1 MSIARIALRVSCAAA
16 GTLTLQATVAGC
28 ILGGQG
34 TDDEGEC
41 PRTERELDGDEAVSP
56 VLGLAPSEVLSWA
69 SSTRNVTAR
78 WSDPPT
84 GITTSSTPGPV
95 EVVVALER
103 ARGAAV
109 EVVPEQACGQSHLR
123 VPATI
128 SFASA
133 DGQLDERLPGT
144 LFVTREGF
152 ARVSADVDW
161 DELHGVFEWRS
172 AAPGVEL
179 VQPSLEIVLTPMASA
194 GSFGAGVQTRTDD
207 AVSIG
212 PGGDGSLLH
221 WPADSACGSAQVERE
236 PGEQDAIY
244 ADAIAHADGRAWTDG
259 QGAEYTLAISS
270 GATLC
275 ESEDGAHS
283 LPASVALRSAD
294 GVVDLALDGWFV
306 REDDQL
312 QYHPSEQ
319 GLGGSPATFH
329 ERFGDFGLVLDD
341 HEHISLELAVTL
353 SATSGQA
360 ELRVIG
366 YRDDCE
372 QRCDANGCSG
382 CGPLTSIPLLE
393 VSLQQR

>member
-1 MSIARIALRVSCAAA
+1 MSAARTALRVSCAAA
-16 GTLTLQATVAGC
+16 GALTLQATLAGC

-34 TDDEGEC
+34 TDDKFEC
-41 PRTERELDGDEAVSP
+41 PMTQRELDGDEAISP
-56 VLGLAPSEVLSWA
+56 VLGLAPSDVLSWA
-69 SSTRNVTAR
+69 SSSRNVTAR
-78 WSDPPT
+78 WNDPPA

-95 EVVVALER
+95 EVVVAVER
-103 ARGAAV
+103 ARGVAV
-109 EVVPEQACGQSHLR
+109 EVVPEEPCGPPHVR
-123 VPATI
+123 VPATV

-133 DGQLDERLPGT
+133 DGQLDERVPGT
-144 LFVTREGF
+144 LTVTREGF
-152 ARVSADVDW
+152 ARVSADVEW
-161 DELHGVFEWRS
+161 DELHGAFEWRN

-179 VQPSLEIVLTPMASA
+179 VEPSVAIVLTPMATA
-194 GSFGAGVQTRTDD
+194 GSFGAAVQTRTAD

-212 PGGDGSLLH
+212 PGGGGRLLH

-244 ADAIAHADGRAWTDG
+244 ADAVARADGRAWTDA
-259 QGAEYTLAISS
+259 QGAEYTLAITS

-283 LPASVALRSAD
+283 LPASVALRSPD
-294 GVVDLALDGWFV
+294 GAVDLALDGWFV

-312 QYHPSEQ
+312 QYRPSEQ
-319 GLGGSPATFH
+319 GLGGSPANFR

-341 HEHISLELAVTL
+341 HEHISLELTVTL
-353 SATSGQA
+353 SSTGGHAA
-360 ELRVIG
+360 LRVIG
-366 YRDDCE
+366 HRDDCE
-372 QRCDANGCSG
+372 QRCDARGCSG

>member
-1 MSIARIALRVSCAAA
+1 MSAVRIAFRVSCAAA
-16 GTLTLQATVAGC
+16 GALTLQATLAGC

-34 TDDEGEC
+34 TDDRFEC
-41 PRTERELDGDEAVSP
+41 PMAERELDDDEAISP
-56 VLGLAPSEVLSWA
+56 VLGLAPSDVLSWA
-69 SSTRNVTAR
+69 SSSRNVNAR
-78 WSDPPT
+78 WSDPPA

-95 EVVVALER
+95 DVVVAIER

-109 EVVPEQACGQSHLR
+109 EVVPHEACGPPHLR
-123 VPATI
+123 VPATV

-133 DGQLDERLPGT
+133 DGQLDERVPGT

-152 ARVSADVDW
+152 ARVSADIDW
-161 DELHGVFEWRS
+161 DELQGAFEWRS

-179 VQPSLEIVLTPMASA
+179 VESSLEIVLTPMATA
-194 GSFGAGVQTRTDD
+194 GAFGGAVQTRTAD

-212 PGGDGSLLH
+212 PGGGGRLLH

-244 ADAIAHADGRAWTDG
+244 ADAIARADGRAWTDA
-259 QGAEYTLAISS
+259 QGVEYTLAITS

-275 ESEDGAHS
+275 ESEEGARS

-294 GVVDLALDGWFV
+294 GAIDLVVDGWFV

-312 QYHPSEQ
+312 QYHPLEQ
-319 GLGGSPATFH
+319 GLGGSPANFR
-329 ERFGDFGLVLDD
+329 ERFGDFGLALDG

-353 SATSGQA
+353 SSTGGHA

-372 QRCDANGCSG
+372 QRCDARGCSG
-382 CGPLTSIPLLE
+382 CGPFTSIPLLE
-393 VSLQQR
+393 VSLQQH